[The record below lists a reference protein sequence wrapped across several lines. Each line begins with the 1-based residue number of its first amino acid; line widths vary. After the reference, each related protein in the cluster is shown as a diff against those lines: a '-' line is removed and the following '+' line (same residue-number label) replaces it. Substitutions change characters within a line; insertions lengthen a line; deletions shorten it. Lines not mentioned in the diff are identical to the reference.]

1 MTSDLKSNIKFNY
14 LYCDAGN
21 YKVWGYEVFS
31 NPKSLDLI
39 FIEEKIRVS
48 LIDGEFFDPQFWKV
62 KRLKH
67 DDWIPE
73 LDHTWNTFDCIEY
86 SDENPTT
93 SISISEFLVL
103 ISKIPK
109 YW

>member
-1 MTSDLKSNIKFNY
+1 MMSDLKNNIKFSY
-14 LYCDAGN
+14 LYRDAGN

-31 NPKSLDLI
+31 NPDFLSLNI
-39 FIEEKIRVS
+39 IEQAIRTS
-48 LIDGEFFDPQFWKV
+48 LIDGEFFDPDDWKV

-73 LDHTWNTFDCIEY
+73 LDHTWNEFDSIEFT
-86 SDENPTT
+86 DENPTIN
-93 SISISEFLVL
+93 ISINEFIKK